1 MTSLTTLKEG
11 FLGLRM
17 SVRLWPRSSDINAVR
32 LPCEMVLSEKNTAIL
47 YVKFIFAQFILFTIS
62 SCFNTFKL
70 TLFSDHWPCD
80 IIPYMVLAITLNL
93 YIYLCSQEAYPLFNQ
108 YFYYQ

>member
-47 YVKFIFAQFILFTIS
+47 YVKFIFA
-62 SCFNTFKL
+62 
-70 TLFSDHWPCD
+70 
-80 IIPYMVLAITLNL
+80 
-93 YIYLCSQEAYPLFNQ
+93 
-108 YFYYQ
+108 